1 MSLCSERS
9 DDPIVSV
16 TRHDQRGDPA
26 GPCRSAS
33 SPPCVIEF
41 AHAHR
46 MDDVAKDTASGEVMA
61 DADDLGDVRPADPGG
76 GAVRM
81 ARFVA
86 AMSFARRMAP
96 R

>member
-1 MSLCSERS
+1 
-9 DDPIVSV
+9 
-16 TRHDQRGDPA
+16 
-26 GPCRSAS
+26 
-33 SPPCVIEF
+33 
-41 AHAHR
+41 

>member
-1 MSLCSERS
+1 MSIAWTTLLRT
-9 DDPIVSV
+9 P
-16 TRHDQRGDPA
+16 RRA
-26 GPCRSAS
+26 
-33 SPPCVIEF
+33 
-41 AHAHR
+41 
-46 MDDVAKDTASGEVMA
+46 EVMA

-86 AMSFARRMAP
+86 AMSFWRRMAP

>member
-1 MSLCSERS
+1 MSLCSGGS

-16 TRHDQRGDPA
+16 TRRDQRAIRPGRVAQLPL
-26 GPCRSAS
+26 PPAS
-33 SPPCVIEF
+33 SSS
-41 AHAHR
+41 R
-46 MDDVAKDTASGEVMA
+46 MSIAWTTLLRTPRRAEVMA